1 MDLNIK
7 GKKPQNY
14 KAKGQTHVLFAF
26 KPFILHT
33 KIAL

>member
-7 GKKPQNY
+7 EKNPKTTKPR
-14 KAKGQTHVLFAF
+14 AKHVLFAF

-33 KIAL
+33 KVAL